1 MCSGDS
7 ELSPPAVCAALLA
20 HLAGKSIPHP
30 PTSWP
35 VPFALCLQLV
45 ESTALPLQHSWHSSE
60 GQGLVWVTFFT
71 HTGLRSLYF
80 FFFLGKWQH

>member
-7 ELSPPAVCAALLA
+7 QLSPPAVCAALLA

-35 VPFALCLQLV
+35 VPLALCLQLG
-45 ESTALPLQHSWHSSE
+45 ESTALLLQRAWHSSE
-60 GQGLVWVTFFT
+60 GRPCFGGRFSLTQGSGVGIF
-71 HTGLRSLYF
+71 R
-80 FFFLGKWQH
+80 GKWQR

>member
-35 VPFALCLQLV
+35 VPFALCFQLV
-45 ESTALPLQHSWHSSE
+45 ESTALLLQQCWHGSE
-60 GQGLVWVTFFT
+60 GQCLVWVTFFT
-71 HTGLRSLYF
+71 HPGLGSLCF
-80 FFFLGKWQH
+80 SGKWQR